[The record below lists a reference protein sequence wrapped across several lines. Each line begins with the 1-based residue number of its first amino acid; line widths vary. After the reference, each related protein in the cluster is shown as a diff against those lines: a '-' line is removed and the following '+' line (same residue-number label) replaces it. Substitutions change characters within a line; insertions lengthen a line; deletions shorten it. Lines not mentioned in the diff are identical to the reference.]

1 MASLLI
7 PDLLF
12 LSFLLLTALHPDI
25 WINCRRSSPT
35 TPLPSPNKQA
45 KIRAGLA
52 QSLVF
57 RTRILWSHW
66 LKVIIQAIQIS
77 FLFVLAPGTY
87 HSTFSWITKFLVRN
101 LISLMGRGLGV
112 EEWGVAAV
120 AQVAFLLLLSKFFDF

>member
-57 RTRILWSHW
+57 RTRILWSLW

-77 FLFVLAPGTY
+77 FLFVLAPKEAILKN
-87 HSTFSWITKFLVRN
+87 FSYKQEVLFLQSSSPMETWEVV
-101 LISLMGRGLGV
+101 GRKVIPLPLPV
-112 EEWGVAAV
+112 S
-120 AQVAFLLLLSKFFDF
+120 FLNI